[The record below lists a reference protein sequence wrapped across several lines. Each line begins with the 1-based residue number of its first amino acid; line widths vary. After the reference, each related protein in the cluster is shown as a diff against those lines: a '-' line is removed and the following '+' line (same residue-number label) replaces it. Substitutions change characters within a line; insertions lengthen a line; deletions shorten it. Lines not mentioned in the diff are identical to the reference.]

1 MYGLALIY
9 GFLAAAAAL
18 LVQIT
23 ASFFFGLSLT
33 SSPSVILLVGAATLE
48 EGARLIFLLQLAK
61 RHPQATSFIHALF
74 FGFGFIAAE
83 LSLLAL
89 SPTDLPEIKLVVR
102 MALIHLLGT
111 LLVYSGLRFRESLFF
126 APLAGLLSAIL
137 FHTLYNSSL

>member
-18 LVQIT
+18 FAQIV
-23 ASFFFGLSLT
+23 ALFFFDFSLT
-33 SSPSVILLVGAATLE
+33 PSPSLTLLLGAATLE

-74 FGFGFIAAE
+74 FAFGFIAAE

-89 SPTDLPEIKLVVR
+89 SPTDLPEIRLIVR
-102 MALIHLLGT
+102 MTLVHFLGNLLI
-111 LLVYSGLRFRESLFF
+111 YSGLRFRESFGF
-126 APLAGLLSAIL
+126 APLIGLLGAIL
-137 FHTLYNSSL
+137 THTLYNASL